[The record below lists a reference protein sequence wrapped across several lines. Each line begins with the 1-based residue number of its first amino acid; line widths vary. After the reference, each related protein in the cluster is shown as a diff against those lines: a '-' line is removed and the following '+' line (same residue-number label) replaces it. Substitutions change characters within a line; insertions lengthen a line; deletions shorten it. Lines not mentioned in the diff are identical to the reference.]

1 MQQVEEEAGTGEAV
15 LVMLKSMDKIGSKR
29 LKANLESKEK
39 QFQDKREMITLLL
52 LHWAILAVNKCN
64 Q

>member
-1 MQQVEEEAGTGEAV
+1 MVEAEPRMQQVEEEAGTGEAV

-39 QFQDKREMITLLL
+39 
-52 LHWAILAVNKCN
+52 
-64 Q
+64 